1 MIILVISK
9 SELAKIVN
17 NALHAQYEICGLL
30 LGRVEKPIF
39 KVLETVFIR
48 NIAVNKEEMFYMD
61 PLEVYKVFMYAYKK
75 NLEVIGI
82 FHSHKASPY
91 QSKVD
96 LKYMRLWH
104 IPWLIIDSTSGSY
117 GAYIVNKEVEEVII
131 NLI

>member
-1 MIILVISK
+1 MVMLVISK

-17 NALHAQYEICGLL
+17 NALRAQHEICGLL
-30 LGRVEKPIF
+30 LGRVEKLVF
-39 KVLETVFIR
+39 KVSEVMFIR
-48 NIAVNKEEMFYMD
+48 NIAANKEKMFYMD

-82 FHSHKASPY
+82 FHSHKALPY
-91 QSKVD
+91 PSKAD

-117 GAYIVNKEVEEVII
+117 GAYIINKEVKEVVIS
-131 NLI
+131 LI